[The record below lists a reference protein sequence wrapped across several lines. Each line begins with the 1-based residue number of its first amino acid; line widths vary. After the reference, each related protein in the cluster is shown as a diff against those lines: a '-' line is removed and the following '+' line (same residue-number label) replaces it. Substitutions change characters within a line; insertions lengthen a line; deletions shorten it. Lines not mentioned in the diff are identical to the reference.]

1 MDRSHR
7 RRKCLCCKEFFLPD
21 YRNTTRQTY
30 CSKESCRLA
39 SKAASQRS
47 WLSKSANRAYFSGMA
62 NTARVQEWRKA
73 SPGYWKRGKKKPAPA
88 SAQPESPQA
97 APAKDFARSSDL
109 VTQPP
114 PSLPALQ
121 DVCLAQNPLF
131 IGLISMFSGSAL
143 QEDIDSFASK
153 LEARGRDILKPPQR
167 VSL

>member
-21 YRNTTRQTY
+21 YRNRRRQTY
-30 CSKESCRLA
+30 CSKEPCRVA

-47 WLSKSANRAYFSGMA
+47 WLSKPANRSYFSGKA
-62 NTARVQEWRKA
+62 NTIRVQQWRKA
-73 SPGYWKRGKKKPAPA
+73 NPGYGKRRKKNAAPA
-88 SAQPESPQA
+88 TAQSESAQPVA
-97 APAKDFARSSDL
+97 AKSLALSSDL

-114 PSLPALQ
+114 LALPALQ